1 MKAFSTAVSR
11 IAAGLCLACGA
22 VLATG
27 CAPATPM
34 FQQLEHDRTTQIN
47 LIVEKAPFEYTPPV
61 NPESPIVGAGFA
73 TVMLGSLAVQ
83 HKLGYIHETLNQKA
97 LEQKIAND
105 YRPVFVAALVQEL
118 TKLGITA
125 TVIPLPYERRALN
138 HDRAF
143 YRPTLEDLAKI
154 PKEPPSFYLKLDMGS
169 CTVYQITPCIRYILN
184 STEVET
190 APGPTQ
196 KYGGMLVLEPNL
208 WTVPTVPTPLRFESI
223 EEAGA
228 KIHEFDAEIARLVPL
243 AAQRLAV
250 AARRRVPPR

>member
-47 LIVEKAPFEYTPPV
+47 LIVEQAPFQYTAPV
-61 NPESPIVGAGFA
+61 HPESTIVGAGFA

-83 HKLGYIHETLNQKA
+83 HKLGYIHDTLNQKA

-105 YRPVFVAALVQEL
+105 YRPAFVAALVQEL
-118 TKLGITA
+118 SGLGITA
-125 TVIPLPYERRALN
+125 TVIPLPYERRAMN
-138 HDRAF
+138 GDRLY
-143 YRPTLEDLAKI
+143 YRPTLQDLAKI
-154 PKEPPSFYLKLDMGS
+154 PKDPPSFYLKLDMGS
-169 CTVYQITPCIRYILN
+169 CTVYRITPCIRYILN

-190 APGPTQ
+190 SPGPNQ
-196 KYGGMLVLEPNL
+196 KYGGMPVLEPDL
-208 WTVPTVPTPLRFESI
+208 WTVPTVPTPLSFESI

-228 KIHEFDAEIARLVPL
+228 KIREFDAEIARLVPL
-243 AAQRLAV
+243 AARRLAV
-250 AARRRVPPR
+250 EGRKRAPPR